1 MELGNGGNNFGM
13 EKRRRGTD
21 KKQNRE
27 RWKAKW
33 RIGNDD

>member
-1 MELGNGGNNFGM
+1 M
-13 EKRRRGTD
+13 EKRRRGKRHKGTD